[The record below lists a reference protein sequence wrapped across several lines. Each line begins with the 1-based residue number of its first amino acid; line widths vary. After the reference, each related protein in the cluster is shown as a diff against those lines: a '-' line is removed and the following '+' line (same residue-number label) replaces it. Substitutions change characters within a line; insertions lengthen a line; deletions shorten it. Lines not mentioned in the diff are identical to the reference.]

1 MALWYTEL
9 VYIYRR
15 INVDES
21 EEDLVQDRLK
31 TTIVLLHATLPS
43 GNISTVLLI
52 MNTTAYAN
60 VVR

>member
-31 TTIVLLHATLPS
+31 TTIVLLHATLAS